1 MSEQTAHKA
10 RLFIRLVHGLKVL
23 LACAVELV
31 LVFVSAG
38 GRVKSAGLPSAG
50 GRANVVFLRS
60 VTIYRHPTTTLGGCS
75 RERTLPARETLHTD
89 QDHLSRKQLV
99 YV

>member
-1 MSEQTAHKA
+1 M
-10 RLFIRLVHGLKVL
+10 L

-50 GRANVVFLRS
+50 GRANVVLLRS
-60 VTIYRHPTTTLGGCS
+60 LPIYRHPTTTLGGWT
-75 RERTLPARETLHTD
+75 REKTLLGREKLAED
-89 QDHLSRKQLV
+89 QGDLCCNQPV
-99 YV
+99 A